1 MEDKLVRH
9 WEGADPDQEETTV
22 RRSEGMKPQVE
33 EVKATGIFRSA
44 GTSTCWVVSESQ
56 HTRTHARGSVSLS
69 ISEGDPLAEAL
80 EALGQEDSEEGQ
92 GPLEEQ
98 VEASPK
104 YLERAQKRLETASA
118 DFIRAL
124 GHRDQMPRV

>member
-1 MEDKLVRH
+1 MQK
-9 WEGADPDQEETTV
+9 
-22 RRSEGMKPQVE
+22 
-33 EVKATGIFRSA
+33 
-44 GTSTCWVVSESQ
+44 
-56 HTRTHARGSVSLS
+56 
-69 ISEGDPLAEAL
+69 AL
-80 EALGQEDSEEGQ
+80 EAFGQEDSEERQ

-118 DFIRAL
+118 DFTRAL